1 MKRLI
6 VMGGLTAVLPLFA
19 GCAVFESSPVPPS
32 PSLTG
37 VKAQNA
43 AWHDAIHRSPHA
55 GTPTFGPLSDAES
68 AVQRAEAQPQVK
80 QFDSQSLTR
89 AQTSLTQAKND
100 WQAIANKK
108 KRSDDALAK
117 VANEAHRAQRLA
129 QIAQYTAQREIGLKQ
144 LHQLQAQQHQQQ
156 RAAASSGRL
165 ASVSTQDIVG
175 KRVVPDMLGS
185 LHFQSGTARLTQASH
200 PVIGRLAKL
209 AKAHPK
215 LGVAIFGF
223 TDNSEPP
230 ADRLQAFVNSNPKL
244 KQQHPSHKQ
253 QVQAYHQGLSDA
265 RARDVAQLLVQ
276 AGVDPH
282 RIGARGMGATHPV
295 ASNDTASG
303 RQKNERAEAVM
314 VPLKHKGS

>member
-6 VMGGLTAVLPLFA
+6 VICGLSAVVPLFA
-19 GCAVFESSPVPPS
+19 GCAVFESNPVPPS

-37 VKAQNA
+37 VEAQNA
-43 AWHDAIHRSPHA
+43 AWHDAIHRSPHG

-68 AVQRAEAQPQVK
+68 AVKDAQAQQQVN
-80 QFDSQSLTR
+80 QFDSQSLTQ
-89 AQTSLTQAKND
+89 AQQALTQAQND

-108 KRSDDALAK
+108 KRSDDALAE
-117 VANEAHRAQRLA
+117 VADEAHRAQRLA
-129 QIAQYTAQREIGLKQ
+129 EIAQYTAQREIGLKQ
-144 LHQLQAQQHQQQ
+144 LNQLQAQQQSML
-156 RAAASSGRL
+156 ASSSGTS
-165 ASVSTQDIVG
+165 SVSTQDLVG
-175 KRVVPDMLGS
+175 KRVVPEMLGS
-185 LHFQSGTARLTQASH
+185 LHFQSGTARLTEGSH

-209 AKAHPK
+209 AQAHPK

-230 ADRLQAFVNSNPKL
+230 ADQLQAFVNANSKL

-253 QVQAYHQGLSDA
+253 KVQAYHQGLSDA

-303 RQKNERAEAVM
+303 RQQNERAEAVM
-314 VPLKHKGS
+314 VPLKQKGS

>member
-1 MKRLI
+1 MNRLI
-6 VMGGLTAVLPLFA
+6 LICGLSAALPLFA
-19 GCAVFESSPVPPS
+19 GCAVFQSSPVPPS

-37 VKAQNA
+37 VAAQNA
-43 AWHDAIHRSPHA
+43 AWHDAIHRSPTG

-68 AVQRAEAQPQVK
+68 AVQSAQAQQQVK
-80 QFDSQSLTR
+80 QFDSQSLTQ
-89 AQTSLTQAKND
+89 AQQALTQAKSD
-100 WQAIANKK
+100 WQAIADKR
-108 KRSDDALAK
+108 KRSDDTLAK
-117 VANEAHRAQRLA
+117 VADEAHRAERLA

-144 LHQLQAQQHQQQ
+144 LNQLQAQQQQSMV
-156 RAAASSGRL
+156 ASSSGNTSGMSSRDL
-165 ASVSTQDIVG
+165 AG

-185 LHFQSGTARLTQASH
+185 LHFQNGTARLTQDSH

-209 AKAHPK
+209 AQAHPK

-230 ADRLQAFVNSNPKL
+230 AGQLKAFINANPKL
-244 KQQHPSHKQ
+244 KKQNLSHAK

-282 RIGARGMGATHPV
+282 RLGARGMGDSHPV
-295 ASNDTASG
+295 ASNATAAG
-303 RQKNERAEAVM
+303 RRKNERAEAVM
-314 VPLKHKGS
+314 VPLQKKGG